1 MHFSVFYRI
10 KEVTGFYDDSGP
22 PKKLLTLKFR
32 VYDPILATGSEIV
45 NLMRLQAFFLKLSAT
60 QKTVLSIYFR
70 TVSEYFVVLFQED
83 AAEQRGEGEG
93 EPGLR
98 RGDV

>member
-1 MHFSVFYRI
+1 M
-10 KEVTGFYDDSGP
+10 
-22 PKKLLTLKFR
+22 L
-32 VYDPILATGSEIV
+32 
-45 NLMRLQAFFLKLSAT
+45 LQACFLKLSAT
-60 QKTVLSIYFR
+60 QKTFINIFQI
-70 TVSEYFVVLFQED
+70 VSKYFVFLFQED